1 MKRAICIILSLI
13 IGIYCANAGDLKLTT
28 VVIDAGHG
36 GKDAGAVS
44 KDKKTFEKTLTL
56 DISKRFATLIQRAY
70 PEVKVVLT
78 RETDDFVALN
88 ERAVR
93 ANKAG
98 ANVFISIHINS
109 ATSTTPNGY
118 SVHILGQ
125 SSVKDRDLF
134 AYNMDV
140 CKRENSVILL
150 EDDYNAKYQ
159 GFDPNDEESY
169 IFMQL
174 MQNAH
179 LEQSLL
185 LASVISEKLKGGP
198 IKADRGIWQN
208 PFYVLWKTAMPA
220 VLVEIGFISNS
231 VDLATLRTPEQRQI
245 IAKRLF
251 EAFKDYK
258 DLYDSSVD
266 IKAPEKP
273 EEPKPQIVEQ
283 PKPAPAPAPT
293 PKPAP
298 EAKPQPKPQQT
309 AQQPKPA
316 PAAAAKPAPE
326 AKPQPK
332 PQQTAQQPK
341 PQGKVLYGTQIS
353 ASTRALDP
361 SDRFFHGLK
370 PMVIKTGSLNKY
382 IAGLSESREEA
393 KAKFDEI
400 RSKYPNDYK
409 DSFMVVVQ
417 DGTVSRLR

>member
-1 MKRAICIILSLI
+1 MKRAICIILSLF

-44 KDKKTFEKTLTL
+44 KDKKTYEKNLTL
-56 DISKRFATLIQRAY
+56 DISKRFATYIQNAY

-78 RETDDFVALN
+78 RGTDEFVALN
-88 ERAVR
+88 DRAVK

-98 ANVFISIHINS
+98 ANIFISIHINS

-125 SSVKDRDLF
+125 SSIKDRDLF

-150 EDDYNAKYQ
+150 EEDYNAKYQ
-159 GFDPNDEESY
+159 GFNPNDEESY

-185 LASVISEKLKGGP
+185 LASIISEKLKGGP

-251 EAFKDYK
+251 DAFKDYK

-266 IKAPEKP
+266 IKMPEKP
-273 EEPKPQIVEQ
+273 EEPKPQIVE
-283 PKPAPAPAPT
+283 PAPAPAAET
-293 PKPAP
+293 P
-298 EAKPQPKPQQT
+298 
-309 AQQPKPA
+309 
-316 PAAAAKPAPE
+316 AAKPAP
-326 AKPQPK
+326 KPA
-332 PQQTAQQPK
+332 PQTPVKASET
-341 PQGKVLYGTQIS
+341 GKVLYGTQIS
-353 ASTRALDP
+353 ASSRELDP
-361 SDRFFHGLK
+361 SDRFFHGLN
-370 PMVIKTGSLNKY
+370 PMVIKLGSLNKY
-382 IAGLSESREEA
+382 IAGVSESREEA

-400 RSKYPNDYK
+400 RSKYPNEYK
-409 DSFMVVVQ
+409 DAFMVVVK

>member
-13 IGIYCANAGDLKLTT
+13 IGIFCANAGDLKLTT

-44 KDKKTFEKTLTL
+44 KDKKTFEKNLTL
-56 DISKRFATLIQRAY
+56 DISKRFATLIQNAY
-70 PEVKVVLT
+70 PQVKVVLT
-78 RETDDFVALN
+78 RDSDDFVALN
-88 ERAVR
+88 DRAVK

-98 ANVFISIHINS
+98 ANIFISIHINS

-125 SSVKDRDLF
+125 SSIKDRDLF

-159 GFDPNDEESY
+159 GFNPNDEESY

-245 IAKRLF
+245 LAKRLF

-266 IKAPEKP
+266 IKVPEKP
-273 EEPKPQIVEQ
+273 EEAKPQIVEPVQ
-283 PKPAPAPAPT
+283 QAPA
-293 PKPAP
+293 KPVQ
-298 EAKPQPKPQQT
+298 EAKPQQPKPQ
-309 AQQPKPA
+309 PA
-316 PAAAAKPAPE
+316 PAAAAKPQPAQPPVQQ
-326 AKPQPK
+326 AKPAPAPAPK
-332 PQQTAQQPK
+332 PSADSGS
-341 PQGKVLYGTQIS
+341 GKVFYGTQIS
-353 ASTRALDP
+353 ASSRTLDP
-361 SDRFFHGLK
+361 SDRFFHGLN
-370 PMVIKTGSLNKY
+370 PMVVKLGSLNKY
-382 IAGLSESREEA
+382 IAGVSESKEEA

-400 RSKYPNDYK
+400 RSKFPEEYK
-409 DSFMVVVQ
+409 DAFMVVIK
-417 DGTVSRLR
+417 DGTVARLR

>member
-13 IGIYCANAGDLKLTT
+13 IGIFCANAGDLKLTT

-44 KDKKTFEKTLTL
+44 KDKKTFEKNLTL
-56 DISKRFATLIQRAY
+56 DIAKRFSTYIQNAY
-70 PEVKVVLT
+70 PDVKVVMT
-78 RETDDFVALN
+78 RSTDEFVALN
-88 ERAVR
+88 DRAVK

-98 ANVFISIHINS
+98 ANIFISIHINS
-109 ATSTTPNGY
+109 AVSTTPNGY

-125 SSVKDRDLF
+125 SSIKDRDLF

-150 EDDYNAKYQ
+150 EEDYNAKYQ

-185 LASVISEKLKGGP
+185 LASIISEKLKGGP

-266 IKAPEKP
+266 IKMPEKP
-273 EEPKPQIVEQ
+273 EEPKPQVVEPAPAATPAAKPAPATAAKPQQ
-283 PKPAPAPAPT
+283 PKPAPAPAP
-293 PKPAP
+293 
-298 EAKPQPKPQQT
+298 
-309 AQQPKPA
+309 
-316 PAAAAKPAPE
+316 AAKPV
-326 AKPQPK
+326 QS
-332 PQQTAQQPK
+332 
-341 PQGKVLYGTQIS
+341 GKVLYGTQIS
-353 ASTRALDP
+353 ASTKTLDP
-361 SDRFFHGLK
+361 SDRFFHGLN
-370 PMVIKTGSLNKY
+370 PMIVKIGSLNKY
-382 IAGLSESREEA
+382 IAGVSESQEEA

-400 RSKYPNDYK
+400 RRKFPNEYK
-409 DSFMVVVQ
+409 DAFMVVVK

>member
-1 MKRAICIILSLI
+1 MKRAICIILSLFV
-13 IGIYCANAGDLKLTT
+13 GIYCANAGDLKLTT

-44 KDKKTFEKTLTL
+44 KDKKTYEKNLTL
-56 DISKRFATLIQRAY
+56 DISKRFSSLIQNSY

-78 RETDDFVALN
+78 RSTDEFVALN
-88 ERAVR
+88 DRAVK

-98 ANVFISIHINS
+98 ANIFISIHINS
-109 ATSTTPNGY
+109 AVGTTPNGY

-125 SSVKDRDLF
+125 SSIKDRDLF

-159 GFDPNDEESY
+159 GFNPNDEESY

-185 LASVISEKLKGGP
+185 LASIISEKLKGGP

-220 VLVEIGFISNS
+220 VLVELGFISNS

-251 EAFKDYK
+251 DAFKDYK

-266 IKAPEKP
+266 IKPQLAEPAPATEVPAAKP
-273 EEPKPQIVEQ
+273 E
-283 PKPAPAPAPT
+283 PAPAPAP
-293 PKPAP
+293 
-298 EAKPQPKPQQT
+298 EARPQPSQQSANPPQ
-309 AQQPKPA
+309 AKPA
-316 PAAAAKPAPE
+316 PAVSKPE
-326 AKPQPK
+326 APAEATKI
-332 PQQTAQQPK
+332 
-341 PQGKVLYGTQIS
+341 LYGTQIS
-353 ASTRALDP
+353 ASSRALDP
-361 SDRFFHGLK
+361 SDKTFHGLN
-370 PMVIKTGSLNKY
+370 PMIVKIGSLNKY
-382 IAGLSESREEA
+382 IVGVSESREEA
-393 KAKFDEI
+393 KVKFDEI
-400 RSKYPNDYK
+400 RSRYPSEYK
-409 DSFMVVVQ
+409 DAFMVVIK